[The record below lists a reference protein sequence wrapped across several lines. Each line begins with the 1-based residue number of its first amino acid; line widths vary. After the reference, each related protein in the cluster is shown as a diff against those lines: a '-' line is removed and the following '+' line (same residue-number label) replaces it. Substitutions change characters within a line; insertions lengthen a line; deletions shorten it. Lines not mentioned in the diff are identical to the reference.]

1 MPDGIHRYD
10 YSIRPIKNNGGDVI
24 SLAPEVNETPHVL
37 SDREREVLS
46 WTAQGKTAG
55 EIGSILSISA
65 RTIEWHIQKAR
76 RKIKPSTSLTSSR
89 WRSRL
94 AQ

>member
-1 MPDGIHRYD
+1 M
-10 YSIRPIKNNGGDVI
+10 RPIKNNSGDVI
-24 SLAPEVNETPHVL
+24 SIAPEVNETPHVL

-65 RTIEWHIQKAR
+65 RTIEWHMQNAR
-76 RKIKPSTSLTSSR
+76 RKMNAINVVHAIALAIK
-89 WRSRL
+89 
-94 AQ
+94 AGVI

>member
-1 MPDGIHRYD
+1 LRSANQQLKKQY
-10 YSIRPIKNNGGDVI
+10 NGLL
-24 SLAPEVNETPHVL
+24 SPEVNAVL
-37 SDREREVLS
+37 NDREREVLS

-76 RKIKPSTSLTSSR
+76 RKINAVNVVHAIA
-89 WRSRL
+89 L
-94 AQ
+94 AIKAGVIT